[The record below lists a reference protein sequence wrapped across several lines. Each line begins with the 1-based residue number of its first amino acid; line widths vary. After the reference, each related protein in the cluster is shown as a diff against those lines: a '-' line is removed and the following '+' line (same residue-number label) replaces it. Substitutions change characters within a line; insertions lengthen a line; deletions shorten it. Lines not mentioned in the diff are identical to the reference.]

1 MTDNYS
7 PLASR
12 GWLLL
17 LALLVWP
24 GLPASAQTPAAPARD
39 LAFYLAQASQN
50 SPLAH
55 DVRNQRRAVQL
66 ETERLRAFYTK
77 ATGTLVGNYTAVPV
91 LARDNGRT
99 VLRYSADNST
109 NYQGYDVA
117 LSNGALYQGYAQLTQ
132 PLFNQKRFEAFAQQA
147 QGLALSQQNLSQLS
161 LHDLEKLVG
170 DQYILCRQDLDQL
183 SYVRELL
190 GILDKQRLLV
200 RKLVAASLLKQSDYA
215 LLSIEVE
222 TQQLFLNTYR
232 TAYHRD
238 LLDLNV
244 LCGLG
249 DTAEVQLAAPNLP
262 LRPAGPQ
269 PGLSGFTAR
278 YRLDSLT
285 LAATQRVFELRYK
298 PVVNA
303 FANGGLDAVSF
314 ADIPQRFGVSA
325 GLSFSMFL
333 FDGHQRQLSRD
344 RTGVLLETT
353 QAYRQNFATVN
364 PVRQQRLLY
373 ELRQLDER
381 QRLARAQLAS
391 YRQVLDSYKR
401 EVIAGQ
407 LSVVNYVQV
416 LKNYAIAAR
425 DLVLLENN
433 RLLLINAYNYWTW

>member
-1 MTDNYS
+1 MRIVALVYLLCLG
-7 PLASR
+7 LAR
-12 GWLLL
+12 VGLGQ
-17 LALLVWP
+17 P
-24 GLPASAQTPAAPARD
+24 GAPAGPVRD
-39 LAFYLAQASQN
+39 LAFYLTQAQQN
-50 SPLAH
+50 SPLSR
-55 DVRNQRRAVQL
+55 DVQNQGRAIQL

-77 ATGTLVGNYTAVPV
+77 AQGTLVANYTAVPV
-91 LARDNGRT
+91 LSLDNGHP
-99 VLRYSADNST
+99 VLRYSADASST
-109 NYQGYDVA
+109 KYIGYDVA

-147 QGLALSQQNLSQLS
+147 QGLTLSQQNLSRLS

-183 SYVRELL
+183 TYIRELL
-190 GILDKQRLLV
+190 GILDRQRLLV
-200 RKLVAASLLKQSDYA
+200 RKLVEASLLKQSDYA

-249 DTAEVQLAAPNLP
+249 DTTEVQLAPPNLP
-262 LRPAGPQ
+262 LRQ
-269 PGLSGFTAR
+269 RTLTGLSGFVER

-285 LAATQRVFELRYK
+285 LAANQQVFELRYR

-303 FANGGLDAVSF
+303 FANGGLEAVSF

-344 RTGVLLETT
+344 RTTVLLETT
-353 QAYRQNFATVN
+353 RAYRRNFAIVN
-364 PVRQQRLLY
+364 PVRQERLLY
-373 ELRQLDER
+373 ELRALEQR
-381 QRLARAQLAS
+381 QRLANEQIAS

-416 LKNYAIAAR
+416 LKNYAAAAR

>member
-1 MTDNYS
+1 MMTINELS
-7 PLASR
+7 ASR
-12 GWLLL
+12 LRLV
-17 LALLVWP
+17 LLVLL
-24 GLPASAQTPAAPARD
+24 GLFGRRAAAQAPAASPRD
-39 LAFYLAQASQN
+39 LAYYLTQARQN
-50 SPLAH
+50 SPLSA
-55 DVRNQRRAVQL
+55 DVKNQSRAVQL
-66 ETERLRAFYTK
+66 ETERLRAYYTK
-77 ATGTLVGNYTAVPV
+77 ATGSLVGNYTAVPV

-99 VLRYSADNST
+99 MLRYSADNST
-109 NYQGYDVA
+109 NYVGYDMA

-132 PLFNQKRFEAFAQQA
+132 PLFNQKRLEAFAQQA

-183 SYVRELL
+183 SYVREVL

-200 RKLVAASLLKQSDYA
+200 RKLVEASLLKQSDYA

-249 DTAEVQLAAPNLP
+249 DTTEVQLATPDLL
-262 LRPAGPQ
+262 LRPAGPAL
-269 PGLSGFTAR
+269 GLSGFTNR

-285 LAATQRVFELRYK
+285 LVANQRVFELRYR

-303 FANGGLDAVSF
+303 FANGGLEAVSF

-344 RTGVLLETT
+344 RTNVLLETT
-353 QAYRQNFATVN
+353 RAYRQNFATIN

-381 QRLARAQLAS
+381 RRLARTQIAS

-416 LKNYAIAAR
+416 LKNYAAATR